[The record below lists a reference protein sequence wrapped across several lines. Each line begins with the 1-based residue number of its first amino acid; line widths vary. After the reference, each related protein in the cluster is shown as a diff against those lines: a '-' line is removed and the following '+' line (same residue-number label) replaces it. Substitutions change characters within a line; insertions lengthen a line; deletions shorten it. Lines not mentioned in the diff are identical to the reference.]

1 MMLAMEQY
9 KTCKIT
15 PGKVSLQE
23 LAEHFGLLPEELRW
37 FHNRFCPLQDLID
50 PEIQSHVE
58 VIYVPV
64 PGTET
69 GYYATTKKNKPFYEK
84 ANTLNVPRSF
94 EKRYGIVQ
102 KGYEN
107 ETEKLKLHYE
117 TELKKTSKEQ
127 LIINRKPLYIND
139 KRPDMV
145 MEQIADEVG
154 GVFYPL
160 QLELYENAKLKHVA
174 NFPEIQKRW
183 KTKKQQLASY
193 YKGEAERFLKT
204 INEQF
209 EYRGK
214 TQRGILDSWFFV
226 LYFFPLYE
234 TFTDEKMYTFQVALP
249 IFSKQPKVLFE
260 ITLSIDEEVLDSQ
273 KFIITA
279 KGNCIDPRTAPEI
292 ENAKAMHNPET
303 KGEQAE
309 GSFDFTYKLNAK
321 DNSIFAIWGETNLQ
335 INKIHHKIS
344 FECYEQGIE

>member
-1 MMLAMEQY
+1 MERY

-23 LAEHFGLLPEELRW
+23 LAEYFGLLPEELRW

-58 VIYVPV
+58 IIYVPV
-64 PGTET
+64 PGRET

-102 KGYEN
+102 KTHEN

-154 GVFYPL
+154 GVFYLL
-160 QLELYENAKLKHVA
+160 QIELYENAKLKHVA

-183 KTKKQQLASY
+183 KTKNQQLASY
-193 YKGEAERFLKT
+193 YKGEEADKFLNQIDK
-204 INEQF
+204 QF

-214 TQRGILDSWFFV
+214 TQRGILNSWFFV

-234 TFTDEKMYTFQVALP
+234 TFSDGKTHTFQASLP
-249 IFSKQPKVLFE
+249 IFSKQPRVLFE
-260 ITLSIDEEVLDSQ
+260 ITLGIDEEISEAQ

-279 KGNCIDPRTAPEI
+279 KGNCIDPRTASEI
-292 ENAKAMHNPET
+292 ENGKAIHNPET

-309 GSFDFTYKLNAK
+309 GSFDFTYKFNAK
-321 DNSIFAIWGETNLQ
+321 DNSIFAIFGETHLKLNTT
-335 INKIHHKIS
+335 HHKIS
-344 FECYEQGIE
+344 FECYEI